1 MMDDI
6 RGYLESVFSKLP
18 QTPEAHRA
26 KDELGQM
33 MEDKYAELLAQGMS
47 EKEAAKATIDEFGNP
62 DEVLESLGVKPQP
75 ARKRHLGRIVAV
87 VLGVIA
93 VCCLCWAVFWGRA
106 GKDPHAGSVDATIA
120 EDFSSVDVSAVCS
133 DVVVK
138 SGASAQVSYTGAA
151 NTSFEYEVQDGV
163 LRVTQQQTS
172 NVGVQASDGIVITVV
187 VPTTVELAS
196 IDATTQLGSVD
207 LQGVEVA
214 RTNVSSQMGNVSV
227 SGVDLSSATL
237 ELFVDM
243 GQITLDGSAVSSGT
257 VVRGAGEK
265 VLAASAQ
272 MGDVSVTA
280 L

>member
-1 MMDDI
+1 
-6 RGYLESVFSKLP
+6 VFSKLP

-47 EKEAAKATIDEFGNP
+47 EKDAAEATIAEFGNP
-62 DEVLESLGVKPQP
+62 DEVLESLGVKPQQG
-75 ARKRHLGRIVAV
+75 RKRHPGCVIAA

-93 VCCLCWAVFWGRA
+93 LCCVCWVVFWGRA
-106 GKDPHAGSVDATIA
+106 EADPHAGSVDATIA
-120 EDFSSVDVSAVCS
+120 EDFSSVDVHAACA
-133 DVVVK
+133 DVVLK
-138 SGASAQVSYTGAA
+138 SGDVTQVSYSGAA

-196 IDATTQLGSVD
+196 VGATSDLGSVD
-207 LQGVEVA
+207 LQGVEAA
-214 RTNVSSQMGNVSV
+214 RTDVSSQMGDVSV
-227 SGVDLSSATL
+227 SGIDLSSATL

-243 GQITLDGSAVSSGT
+243 GQITLDGSAVSPGT
-257 VVRGAGEK
+257 VVRGTGEK

-272 MGDVSVTA
+272 MGDVNVTA

>member
-6 RGYLESVFSKLP
+6 RDYLESVFSKLP

-47 EKEAAKATIDEFGNP
+47 EKDAAEATIAEFGNP
-62 DEVLESLGVKPQP
+62 DEVLESLGVKPQQG
-75 ARKRHLGRIVAV
+75 RKRHPGRVIAA

-93 VCCLCWAVFWGRA
+93 LCCVCWVVFWGRA
-106 GKDPHAGSVDATIA
+106 EADPHAGSVDATIA
-120 EDFSSVDVSAVCS
+120 EDFSSVDVHAACA
-133 DVVVK
+133 DVVLK
-138 SGASAQVSYTGAA
+138 SGDVTQVSYSGAA

-196 IDATTQLGSVD
+196 VGATSDLGSVD
-207 LQGVEVA
+207 LQGVEAA
-214 RTNVSSQMGNVSV
+214 RTDVSSQMGDVSV
-227 SGVDLSSATL
+227 SGIDLSSATL

-243 GQITLDGSAVSSGT
+243 GQITLDGSAVSPGT
-257 VVRGAGEK
+257 VVRGTGEK

-272 MGDVSVTA
+272 MGDVNVTA

>member
-1 MMDDI
+1 
-6 RGYLESVFSKLP
+6 
-18 QTPEAHRA
+18 
-26 KDELGQM
+26 
-33 MEDKYAELLAQGMS
+33 MEGRRKVRS
-47 EKEAAKATIDEFGNP
+47 RCNHFGNP
-62 DEVLESLGVKPQP
+62 DEVLESLGVTPQP
-75 ARKRHLGRIVAV
+75 AHKWHAGRIVAV

-93 VCCLCWAVFWGRA
+93 VCCVCWAVFWGRA
-106 GKDPHAGSVDATIA
+106 GEDPHAGSVDATIA
-120 EDFSSVDVSAVCS
+120 EDFSSVDVSTVCS

-138 SGASAQVSYTGAA
+138 SGTSAQVSYTGAA

-196 IDATTQLGSVD
+196 VDATTGLGSVD
-207 LQGVEVA
+207 LQGVEAA
-214 RTNVSSQMGNVSV
+214 RADVSSQMGDASV

-257 VVRGAGEK
+257 VVRGTGEK

-272 MGDVSVTA
+272 MGDVNVTA

>member
-1 MMDDI
+1 MDDI
-6 RGYLESVFSKLP
+6 RDYLGSVFSKLP

-47 EKEAAKATIDEFGNP
+47 EKDAAEATIAEFGNP
-62 DEVLESLGVKPQP
+62 DEVLESLGVKPQQG
-75 ARKRHLGRIVAV
+75 RKRHPGRVIAA

-93 VCCLCWAVFWGRA
+93 LCCVCWVVFWGRA
-106 GKDPHAGSVDATIA
+106 EADPHAGSVDATIA

-196 IDATTQLGSVD
+196 VGATSDLGSVD
-207 LQGVEVA
+207 LQGVEAA
-214 RTNVSSQMGNVSV
+214 RTDVSSRMGDVSV

-243 GQITLDGSAVSSGT
+243 GQITLDGSAVSPGT
-257 VVRGAGEK
+257 VVRGTGERI
-265 VLAASAQ
+265 VDASAE
-272 MGDVSVTA
+272 MGDVTVTA

>member
-1 MMDDI
+1 MDDI
-6 RGYLESVFSKLP
+6 RDYLGSVFSKLP

-47 EKEAAKATIDEFGNP
+47 EKDAAEATIAEFGNP
-62 DEVLESLGVKPQP
+62 DEVLESLGVKPQQG
-75 ARKRHLGRIVAV
+75 RKRHPGRVIAA

-93 VCCLCWAVFWGRA
+93 LCCVCWVVFWGRA
-106 GKDPHAGSVDATIA
+106 EADPHAGSVDATIA

-196 IDATTQLGSVD
+196 VGATSDLGSVD
-207 LQGVEVA
+207 LQGVEAA
-214 RTNVSSQMGNVSV
+214 RTDVSSQMGDVSV

-237 ELFVDM
+237 EFFVDM
-243 GQITLDGSAVSSGT
+243 GQITLDGSAVSPGT
-257 VVRGAGEK
+257 VIRGTGERI
-265 VLAASAQ
+265 VDASAE
-272 MGDVSVTA
+272 MGDVTVTA